1 MNRGLDMATGIKPIF
16 YKAHEIKGYLDNLS
30 NDVKK
35 SIGRDADLL
44 LEHPGIYVHVWQS
57 KYDTLNGQYSI
68 YIGETNDIVARTKE
82 HWGEAYKQA
91 AIPKNQRTKGQWQ
104 CHMLEDVDINGKP
117 VIPMVY
123 FFGHK
128 YFHKSLTL
136 DLENRLIDYCMAM
149 PTAHIYNG
157 RTNPQGNYSGD
168 ENLDSIFSMIWS
180 ILRQE
185 NNDLFMSETDI
196 VKSAIY
202 KASPNHKLTIEQK
215 NARQIIIDRVTDAVI
230 NDKKEQ
236 LIFVEGEAG
245 TGKTVL
251 TNSTFYGILESDF
264 LRGLNVKA
272 CMLIN
277 HEEQRQVYENIAR
290 KLGYNDDIIQHPTTF
305 LWNHSILDSRS
316 NTFEPNQNDMMD
328 IIFVDEAHLLWD
340 QRNQKYDNRFKFS
353 QLDEIM
359 KRSRI
364 TVIMYDENQVLHRG
378 QITSFEYMSEKREM
392 AKKQGPAPEKGD
404 SNYIEL
410 KNQLRMQCSPE
421 TMKWVDDF
429 SKDLT
434 ITKLKLNSK
443 SQDSRGYEV
452 VIFDDPS
459 KMHQEIKNKATKE
472 DTKLSRV
479 VADFEWEYKNKS
491 RRNNGIEEILWTIEI
506 GDWNIPWNE
515 EIYHTKVE
523 PYLNQR
529 KKRKYKILD
538 WAEKD
543 TSLDEAGSTF
553 TIQGFDLSY
562 VGVIL
567 GPAVKYDPITKKIY
581 FDYNNSFRP
590 TYMKGK
596 RTFKNDE
603 IDVTNLISQHELR
616 VLLTRGTKGLYI
628 YVADNELRKAL
639 FDSLK

>member
-1 MNRGLDMATGIKPIF
+1 MATSIKPIF
-16 YKAHEIKGYLDNLS
+16 YKSLEVNGYLDNLS
-30 NDVKK
+30 DNIKQA
-35 SIGRDADLL
+35 IGKESDLL
-44 LEHPGIYVHVWQS
+44 LDHPGVYVHVWQS
-57 KYDTLNGQYSI
+57 KYDFLNGQYSI

-82 HWGEAYKQA
+82 HWGEAYKQSV
-91 AIPKNQRTKGQWQ
+91 IPKNQRSKGQWQ
-104 CHMLEDVDINGKP
+104 YHMLEDVDINGKTVVP
-117 VIPMVY
+117 TVY

-128 YFHKSLTL
+128 YFHKSITL

-168 ENLDSIFSMIWS
+168 DNLDSIFSMIWS

-185 NNDLFMSETDI
+185 NNELFMSETDI
-196 VKSAIY
+196 IKSAIY
-202 KASPNHKLTIEQK
+202 KASPNHKLTIDQK
-215 NARQIIIDRVTDAVI
+215 NARQIIIDRVTDAII

-264 LRGLNVKA
+264 LKGLNVKA

-290 KLGYNDDIIQHPTTF
+290 KLGYNEDIIQHPSTF
-305 LWNHSILDSRS
+305 LWNHSILDSKS
-316 NTFEPNQNDMMD
+316 NTFEPNPNDMMD
-328 IIFVDEAHLLWD
+328 IVFVDEAHLLWD
-340 QRNQKYDNRFKFS
+340 QRNQKYDNRFKYS

-378 QITSFEYMSEKREM
+378 QVTSFGYMSEKREL
-392 AKKQGPAPEKGD
+392 AKKQGPNPKNGY

-410 KNQLRMQCSPE
+410 NNQLRMQCSHE

-443 SQDSRGYEV
+443 SQDSKGYEV

-459 KMHQEIKNKATKE
+459 KMHQEIKNKAAKDE
-472 DTKLSRV
+472 TKLSRI
-479 VADFEWEYKNKS
+479 VADFEWEYKNSS
-491 RRNNGIEEILWTIEI
+491 RNGIIPWMIYI
-506 GDWNIPWNE
+506 NDWSIPWNE
-515 EIYHTKVE
+515 EIFHLEKE
-523 PYLNQR
+523 PYLSSR
-529 KKRKYKILD
+529 EAKKYKVLD

-567 GPAVKYDPITKKIY
+567 GPAVKYDSATQKVF
-581 FDYNNSFRP
+581 FDYKNHFRP
-590 TYMKGK
+590 SYMKGK
-596 RTFKNDE
+596 RIFGNEE

-628 YVADNELRKAL
+628 YAADNELRKAL
-639 FDSLK
+639 FDSMK